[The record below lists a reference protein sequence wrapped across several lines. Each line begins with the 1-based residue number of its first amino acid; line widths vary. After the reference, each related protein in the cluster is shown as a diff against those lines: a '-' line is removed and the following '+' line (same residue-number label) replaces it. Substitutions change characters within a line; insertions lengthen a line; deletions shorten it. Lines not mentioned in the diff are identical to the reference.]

1 MPGDCHY
8 LEGNLNARRRVEH
21 GRALLQQVGLEP
33 ERLRMV
39 NMSSAMAG
47 RFAEVATEISE
58 EIARLGPNPLSDSA
72 GRCSDRAGE

>member
-8 LEGNLNARRRVEH
+8 LEGNLNAKRRVER
-21 GRALLQQVGLEP
+21 GRELLQQVGLEP

-47 RFAEVATEISE
+47 RFAELATEVSD
-58 EIARLGPNPLSDSA
+58 EIVRLGPNPLRLTPYQES
-72 GRCSDRAGE
+72 EK